1 MILRISLI
9 LFILFQAYAITGQT
23 YRTYSGDHLL
33 YAGVGTIN
41 PTPFTFTIFSIDGSG
56 NPSASA
62 NINYQ
67 YKATDRFLVGGFA
80 SYYRV
85 NANYEITSDR
95 LSDILNEPNLNDILD
110 NLDCVHFGDC
120 DVDIG
125 ERVSIYS
132 LGAKLSYEKSLDKG
146 FETYVSGYLGYS
158 FIRRQTIAEQALELF
173 SDELSAGVSVPT
185 FIYFSSVGLR
195 YYLNQRFAIQG
206 ELGFGNSHLINL
218 GISYNMC
225 TYKHHKV
232 ERPKEF

>member
-1 MILRISLI
+1 MILRVSLVLYILLSTCVISA
-9 LFILFQAYAITGQT
+9 QAN
-23 YRTYSGDHLL
+23 RTYSGDHLV
-33 YAGVGTIN
+33 YAGAGTIN
-41 PTPFTFTIFSIDGSG
+41 PTPFTFTVFSIDGSG

-67 YKATDRFLVGGFA
+67 YKATDRLLVGAFA

-85 NANYEITSDR
+85 NANYQITSER
-95 LSDILNEPNLNDILD
+95 LSDILNEPNLNDILG
-110 NLDCVHFGDC
+110 NLDCVLFGDC

-132 LGAKLSYEKSLDKG
+132 LGAKLSYEKSLDRG

-158 FIRRQTIAEQALELF
+158 FNRRETIAEQALELF

-185 FIYFSSVGLR
+185 FLYFSSVGLR

-206 ELGFGNSHLINL
+206 ELGYGNSHLINL
-218 GISYNMC
+218 GISCNMS
-225 TYKHHKV
+225 TDKHHNV